1 VRVPKDAEIEVSLE
15 HKRKA
20 FGGITGS
27 SKKDKIE
34 GGVTGSN

>member
-20 FGGITGS
+20 FGGITGTP
-27 SKKDKIE
+27 KGDKIQ
-34 GGVTGSN
+34 GGVTGAN